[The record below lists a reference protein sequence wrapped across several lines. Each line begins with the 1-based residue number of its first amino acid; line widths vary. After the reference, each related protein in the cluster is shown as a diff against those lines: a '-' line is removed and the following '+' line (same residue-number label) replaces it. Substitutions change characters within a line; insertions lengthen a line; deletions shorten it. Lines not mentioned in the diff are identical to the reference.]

1 MSTEENKALM
11 QRIFKEVLNEGN
23 LEKANE
29 LVADDYV
36 YHGPAGHELT
46 GVEGFKKLMA
56 WFHDVL
62 PGVHYTLD
70 DLIAEGDKVVCRFTV
85 KGTDESSE
93 QVEFQGMMI
102 CRVVD
107 GKEAEVWDL
116 FDRFTIASQLA
127 PGWAKVLLRLI
138 ENQMTKDR
146 P

>member
-11 QRIFKEVLNEGN
+11 QRIFKEVLNEGQI
-23 LEKANE
+23 EKANE

-36 YHGPAGHELT
+36 YHGPGGHELT
-46 GVEGFKKLMA
+46 GVDSFKKLMA
-56 WFHDVL
+56 WFRDAL

-70 DLIAEGDKVVCRFTV
+70 DLVAEGDKVAIRFTA
-85 KGTDESSE
+85 KGTDESTK

-107 GKEAEVWDL
+107 GKEAEAWDL
-116 FDRFTIASQLA
+116 FDRYTIASQLA
-127 PGWAKVLLRLI
+127 PGWAKAILRLI
-138 ENQMTKDR
+138 ESQMVKDR